1 MIKED
6 DIAISVRGLQKKFF
20 LNEEYGNLFKRLFK
34 RNVKEINA
42 IDNIDF
48 RVRRGEKVAI
58 LGKNGAGKTT
68 LIKIL
73 SGILT
78 QTQGSVCV
86 EGFHPNKER
95 YRYSYHIGV
104 VLGQKSLL
112 WYNIPV
118 IESLKL
124 YKEIYEI
131 TNEQFNNRLELFDN
145 IFDIKKLLNTPVR
158 KLSLGQRMKC
168 EIVAALLHNPEIL
181 FLDEPTIGLDVLS
194 KQQIYELLEK
204 VNDIFKTTI
213 ILTTHN
219 ISDVERL
226 CDRVILI
233 DKGKMLFDDAKEKLL
248 ELDTQKTI
256 VVKGNIVFDDDA
268 SQYIVESNEEI
279 EEYILRCEK
288 KQVSEVM
295 KKLKEIPE
303 GSDIEIKGA
312 SLETIL
318 AKIYKGDIIIE
329 NNKETF

>member
-1 MIKED
+1 MTETD
-6 DIAISVRGLQKKFF
+6 DIIIDVHGLQKKFF
-20 LNEEYGNLFKRLFK
+20 LNEEYGNLFKRLFQK
-34 RNVKEINA
+34 KLKEISA
-42 IDNIDF
+42 IDDIDF
-48 RVRRGEKVAI
+48 KIRHGEKVAV

-73 SGILT
+73 CGILT

-86 EGFHPNKER
+86 MGYHPNQDR
-95 YRYSYHIGV
+95 YQYSYHIGV

-118 IESLKL
+118 MESLKL

-131 TNEQFNNRLELFDN
+131 NEEQFKSRIELFDT
-145 IFDIKKLLNTPVR
+145 IFDIRKLLYTPVR

-204 VNDIFKTTI
+204 VNHTFKTTI

-233 DKGKMLFDDAKEKLL
+233 DKGKVFFDNRKEELL

-256 VVKGNIVFDDDA
+256 VIKGNVCFDEDV
-268 SQYIVESNEEI
+268 SSYIVSSNEEI
-279 EEYILRCEK
+279 KEYILRCEK
-288 KQVSEVM
+288 KNVSDM
-295 KKLKEIPE
+295 IKRLKEIPE
-303 GSDIEIKGA
+303 GSDIEIRGA
-312 SLETIL
+312 DLETIL
-318 AKIYKGDIIIE
+318 ARIYKGDIVV
-329 NNKETF
+329 